1 MKFKRTLSRSAAVLL
16 IIVCSLLIISAI
28 RGDRGHSSSESA
40 QIRETYAGY
49 ALTFPEGAA
58 AQSLTEL
65 LAQTSY
71 EEVTG
76 DKQTWKEY
84 DAEAFA
90 PYLPLAE
97 TVTSVQSS
105 PFNSEVVTYILFTN
119 AEGQEFCQ
127 CYKGDTLTNQTV
139 YDPVSDTAYEITA
152 RKVTVYD
159 DFHKTVENA
168 GKSPSIFNIDKLL
181 GRK

>member
-1 MKFKRTLSRSAAVLL
+1 MKSKRTLSRPAAALL
-16 IIVCSLLIISAI
+16 IIVCSLLIIVAI
-28 RGDRGHSSSESA
+28 RGDRGRRSPESA

-49 ALTFPEGAA
+49 ALTFPEDAA

-65 LAQTSY
+65 LTQTPY

-97 TVTSVQSS
+97 TVSSVQSS
-105 PFNSEVVTYILFTN
+105 PFNSEVVTYIRFS
-119 AEGQEFCQ
+119 ADGQEFCQ

-139 YDPVSDTAYEITA
+139 YDPASDTAYEITDK
-152 RKVTVYD
+152 KVTVYD
-159 DFHKTVENA
+159 NFSETAANA
-168 GKSPSIFNIDKLL
+168 GKSTSLFDLDRL
-181 GRK
+181 FGRK